1 LALGERSL
9 TFKSKFNFTAM
20 KFNILILL
28 VGISLTSFAQ
38 EQSTDN
44 QIAAAVMAA
53 PESQQAGAMVYG
65 YDGNG
70 DLIVLRKGSNEL
82 ICLADN
88 PKNKAFNVAC
98 YHKDLEPFMARSREL
113 RKEGKNNGEIFDIK
127 ETEAKAGTL
136 VLPKQATTL
145 HILSGPDGK
154 YNAETGKVENA
165 HYRYVVYIPFA
176 TQESSG
182 LPLKPVVNGGPW
194 LMNPG
199 SHRAHIMIST
209 PKN

>member
-1 LALGERSL
+1 
-9 TFKSKFNFTAM
+9 M

-28 VGISLTSFAQ
+28 VSLSLTTFAQ
-38 EQSTDN
+38 QPSNDD
-44 QIAAAVMAA
+44 QIAAAVSAA
-53 PESQQAGAMVYG
+53 PESQQGGAMVYG

-70 DLIVLRKGSNEL
+70 DLIVLRKGTNEL

-88 PKNKAFNVAC
+88 PQKKGFNVAC

-113 RKEGKNNGEIFDIK
+113 RKEGKSNGEIFDIK
-127 ETEAKAGTL
+127 EKEAKAGTL
-136 VLPKQATTL
+136 KLPEQPTTL
-145 HILSGPDGK
+145 HILSGSEGK
-154 YNAETGKVENA
+154 YNAATGKVEDAN
-165 HYRYVVYIPFA
+165 YRYVVYIPYA

-194 LMNPG
+194 LMDPG

-209 PKN
+209 PKK